1 MGVVEGAGGIVVE
14 RTITNGVVGPAFG
27 VLIKRFNTDSHIL
40 AAGGVD
46 KECTKTSGRVLVAF
60 GVEIEGAITVGS
72 VVAGDR
78 VVGERISA
86 SGTIEKPG
94 GVAKERINASGG
106 VEATIGIAKQGS
118 KTRRRILVAGSELV
132 KRLEAS
138 ASVPDPTGA
147 ADQHPSTFAIVGAGY
162 GTVRVGTHR
171 LRYRCKPKTSKQER
185 DEKWW
190 TCCFEL
196 NR

>member
-1 MGVVEGAGGIVVE
+1 MKAIILFAKSPIRRPSLRPGFLLIPLMLNCLGLAPMA
-14 RTITNGVVGPAFG
+14 RAVGPD
-27 VLIKRFNTDSHIL
+27 T
-40 AAGGVD
+40 
-46 KECTKTSGRVLVAF
+46 
-60 GVEIEGAITVGS
+60 EGAITVGS

-147 ADQHPSTFAIVGAGY
+147 ADQHPSTFAIVGARY

-171 LRYRCKPKTSKQER
+171 LRHRCKPKTGKQER